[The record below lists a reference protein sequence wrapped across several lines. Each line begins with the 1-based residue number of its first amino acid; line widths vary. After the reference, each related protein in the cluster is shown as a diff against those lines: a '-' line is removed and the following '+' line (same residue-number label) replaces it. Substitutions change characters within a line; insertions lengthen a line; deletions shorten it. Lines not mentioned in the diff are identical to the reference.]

1 MKINSYLFELRLRRA
16 LGRFRPLETP
26 VLPLDGP
33 RVAYVPVPKA
43 ANSSLRTAL
52 MTAVGRE
59 DAVTAGVHRTTRA
72 LLQPA
77 QAFFA
82 QDRPDWFVFT
92 VVRDPV
98 ARALS
103 AWRNKLIEPDEI
115 FRPLRRMGVTERL
128 SFEDFLGV
136 CLDWPD
142 WALNDHFMPQSL
154 YLSQVLER
162 PELQVLHVETLAQDW
177 RRVRDALRAGGANP
191 QETLGRH
198 NATRLAVRPDLT
210 QKARDLLNRVYDKDF
225 TNFGYK
231 RP

>member
-1 MKINSYLFELRLRRA
+1 MRINSYLLELRLRRA

-26 VLPLDGP
+26 VLALDGP
-33 RVAYVPVPKA
+33 QVAYVPVPKA

-59 DAVTAGVHRTTRA
+59 DAVAAGVHRSTRA
-72 LLQPA
+72 LLRPA
-77 QAFFA
+77 PAFFA
-82 QDRPDWFVFT
+82 QDRSEWFVFT

-103 AWRNKLIEPDEI
+103 AWRNKLIDPDEI

-154 YLSQVLER
+154 YLSQVLDR

-177 RRVRDALRAGGANP
+177 PRVRDALRAGGAHP
-191 QETLGRH
+191 QETLDRRNTTGQ
-198 NATRLAVRPDLT
+198 RPGAELT
-210 QKARDLLNRVYDKDF
+210 QRARARLVRLYGADF
-225 TNFGYK
+225 DRFGYD